1 MNRLRFATLGSG
13 SRGNA
18 TVVACGRT
26 VVLMDCGFAVNET
39 LRRLGALGLSGED
52 LSAIVVT
59 HEHGDHMGGVA
70 RLARRFKLPVWL
82 TAGTY
87 RGGGAPTLPD
97 VRLFNPHEGFAIGD
111 VAIQPYPVPHDAREP
126 CQFVFS
132 DGDQRLGVL
141 SDAGH
146 VTPHMRRCLDG
157 LDALILEFNH
167 DPQLLAAGPYPPEL
181 QARVGGQLGHL
192 NNHQAV
198 ELLAGIERQ
207 TLQHLIAG
215 HISEKNNT
223 PAHVRRTVAS
233 RLPAEAAGMT
243 LAPQDEGL
251 GWHEL
256 KRHG

>member
-1 MNRLRFATLGSG
+1 MAGLRFATLGSG

-18 TVVACGRT
+18 TVVRCGRT
-26 VVLMDCGFAVNET
+26 TVLMDCGFAVNET
-39 LRRLGALGLSGED
+39 LRRLAVLGLTGED
-52 LSAIVVT
+52 LCAIVVT

-87 RGGGAPTLPD
+87 RGAGTPKLPE
-97 VRLFNPHEGFAIGD
+97 VRLFNPHEAFVIGD
-111 VAIQPYPVPHDAREP
+111 LAIQPYPVPHDAREP

-146 VTPHMRRCLDG
+146 VTPHMRRCLNG

-167 DPQLLAAGPYPPEL
+167 DPGLLAAGPYPPEL

-198 ELLAGIERQ
+198 ELLAGVDRQ
-207 TLQHLIAG
+207 ALQHLIAG
-215 HISEKNNT
+215 HISEKNNS
-223 PAHVRRTVAS
+223 PHHVRQALAD
-233 RLPAEAAGMT
+233 RLPAEAAELT
-243 LAPQDEGL
+243 LAPQDQGL
-251 GWHEL
+251 DWHEMV
-256 KRHG
+256 RHR